1 MFLSCYVISAVAKN
15 EMLKVFMNGL
25 TKDSLTAISINES
38 VKKHKSVVSFTLA
51 AHVLR
56 GCDSVPKLYGIGKAK
71 AINALKSVSLS
82 VFGNPESSETEYVDD
97 AKHFIARCY
106 V

>member
-1 MFLSCYVISAVAKN
+1 MRRRRCLSCYVISAIAKN

-25 TKDSLTAISINES
+25 TKDSLTAISI
-38 VKKHKSVVSFTLA
+38 A

-82 VFGNPESSETEYVDD
+82 VFGNPESSENEYVDD
-97 AKHFIARCY
+97 AKRFIARCY